1 MFLFHLKKLLIELF
15 LFPVENNGGRQ
26 FNFARK
32 RGEKNIETGIYNG
45 DYEVYGDNL
54 VNSISFIFW

>member
-1 MFLFHLKKLLIELF
+1 MEADT
-15 LFPVENNGGRQ
+15 
-26 FNFARK
+26 FNFAK
-32 RGEKNIETGIYNG
+32 KGGKNIETGIYNG

>member
-26 FNFARK
+26 VQFREEG
-32 RGEKNIETGIYNG
+32 GEKI
-45 DYEVYGDNL
+45 
-54 VNSISFIFW
+54 

>member
-15 LFPVENNGGRQ
+15 LFPVENNGGSSISRG
-26 FNFARK
+26 